1 MGLRRHDDVFPLLCY
16 FVLLT
21 QVPSIKYVGNLKGG
35 SVKDNGNVPIDRVN
49 KTIRG
54 RGVSPNWGDK
64 IANVR

>member
-21 QVPSIKYVGNLKGG
+21 QGPSIKDVSNLKGG
-35 SVKDNGNVPIDRVN
+35 RVKNNGNVPIDRVN
-49 KTIRG
+49 KKIWA
-54 RGVSPNWGDK
+54 RGVSPNRGDK